1 MKAPQII
8 MIIIM
13 TMNVSIN
20 LIKHGEPKDDVY
32 SFPIALISTIIN
44 VGLLIWGGFFG

>member
-8 MIIIM
+8 MIIILAM
-13 TMNVSIN
+13 GVGIN
-20 LIKHGEPKDDVY
+20 LVKHGEPKDGNY
-32 SFPIALISTIIN
+32 SFPISLISAAIE